1 MIGKTDNKNHYMAQ
15 IQLKRDEMIQ
25 LGLEF
30 GLASKQTVACSQE
43 LDSLL
48 NEYNRYILSLRKRQN
63 PKHSIKRFLTM
74 TFFINKTGAFK
85 KKILL

>member
-1 MIGKTDNKNHYMAQ
+1 MIGKTDNNINYMTQ

-25 LGLEF
+25 LGMKF

-48 NEYNRYILSLRKRQN
+48 NEYNRYILSLRERKN
-63 PKHSIKRFLTM
+63 PKHSIKRILTM
-74 TFFINKTGAFK
+74 TFFINKTAAFK